1 MNIRTQHIKKRNVIA
16 IASGASGCMAIVR
29 TTTGLEVLLPSKVG
43 VYSTHSIPPEDEVMV
58 PSPTTPS
65 GAFVQVPL

>member
-1 MNIRTQHIKKRNVIA
+1 M
-16 IASGASGCMAIVR
+16 R